1 MQNSEPPKA
10 AESDVS
16 LDIVSVHGIHMC
28 IQTFM
33 YINVYKFCV
42 RIIMDSVVCL

>member
-28 IQTFM
+28 VHTFM
-33 YINVYKFCV
+33 YIHVYKFCIC
-42 RIIMDSVVCL
+42 IIMDSVVCL